1 MAESRPVGIDRP
13 LERRN
18 GGGGGDCVQTPCKKT
33 GEDRSPP
40 GATDGHCTLGRSAMP
55 LGSGP
60 VTPSIRD
67 GSAFGWR
74 CQWRGGTNRPG
85 VTTAAISLAPPAYGL
100 PQQRCSCLRDQRRPQ
115 PQDPDDRQRDR
126 FIGLGCHSDTSLH
139 FERIARWV
147 VHPSHPR
154 RS

>member
-1 MAESRPVGIDRP
+1 MILIPVEGAD
-13 LERRN
+13 
-18 GGGGGDCVQTPCKKT
+18 GGGNTTAHYRTSTRKSQWRRGRWLRSDTQQKT

-74 CQWRGGTNRPG
+74 YQWRGGTNRPG
-85 VTTAAISLAPPAYGL
+85 VTTTAISLAPSPYGYRSNGAAVCVISED
-100 PQQRCSCLRDQRRPQ
+100 PSLRIQMTD
-115 PQDPDDRQRDR
+115 
-126 FIGLGCHSDTSLH
+126 
-139 FERIARWV
+139 
-147 VHPSHPR
+147 
-154 RS
+154 